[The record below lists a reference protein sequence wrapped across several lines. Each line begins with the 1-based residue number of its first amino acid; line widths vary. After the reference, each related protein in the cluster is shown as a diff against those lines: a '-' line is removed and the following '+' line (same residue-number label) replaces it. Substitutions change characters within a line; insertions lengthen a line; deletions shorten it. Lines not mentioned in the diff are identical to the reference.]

1 MRKKQSIV
9 QLNNEFIQNEN
20 QRLRFEEEE
29 ISKRHRFIG
38 FIMVIIVFLFI
49 LPTYNLM
56 SSYVDLQEKKEN
68 VVQLKKDVEELTEQ
82 MKAKK
87 ALAEQLKNEEFILK
101 YARAKYYYI
110 RDGEVVYS
118 TPELLPK

>member
-1 MRKKQSIV
+1 MNKKPSVV

-29 ISKRHRFIG
+29 IRKRHRFIG
-38 FIMVIIVFLFI
+38 FIMVIIVLLFI

-56 SSYVDLQEKKEN
+56 SSYVDLQKKKEN
-68 VVQLKKDVEELTEQ
+68 IVQLHKDVKELTEQ
-82 MKAKK
+82 MKDKK